1 MKKIEY
7 ILFGLFTIFLVFST
21 FYSYM
26 QSQKMC
32 EFRLFL
38 NELKQKYNTQI
49 GRIEALRNIDLTR
62 SF

>member
-49 GRIEALRNIDLTR
+49 GRKKH
-62 SF
+62 